1 VRLVKFVQ
9 PQPIVND
16 EIYRNYQETRPIHE
30 QKQQQPPEIV
40 ACECKEMRLSLFHP
54 DDVKDLIQ
62 KPIQL

>member
-1 VRLVKFVQ
+1 MRLIKFVQSQPQPQPQAQAQ
-9 PQPIVND
+9 PQPIN
-16 EIYRNYQETRPIHE
+16 E
-30 QKQQQPPEIV
+30 QKQQQTPEIV